1 MRELSE
7 IDIRTSFMNCSKGEA
22 FRIMVPVGLEHLD
35 WERRDYLGW
44 QDPKAPQRAYLV
56 TWRGDEPVGIVL
68 RRADPV
74 ASRARFQMCS
84 LCRTPQPADNV
95 ALFVAPR
102 SGDAGRNG
110 NTIGTYLCAGLNCS
124 AHVRVEPPVSEVL
137 PDPSVVVASKI
148 EGLVSRLDGFLS
160 KVDSV

>member
-22 FRIMVPVGLEHLD
+22 FRIMVPVGLDLLD
-35 WERRDYLGW
+35 WDRRDYLGW

-56 TWRGDEPVGIVL
+56 TWRGDEAVGIVL

-74 ASRARFQMCS
+74 ATRARFQMCS
-84 LCRTPQPADNV
+84 LCQTPQPAENV
-95 ALFVAPR
+95 SLFVAPR

-110 NTIGTYLCAGLNCS
+110 NTIGTYLCSGLNCS
-124 AHVRVEPPVSEVL
+124 AHVRVEPPVSEIV
-137 PDPSVVVASKI
+137 PDPSAVVASKI
-148 EGLVSRLDGFLS
+148 AGLKSRLDGFVA